1 MSIVNKPNTFSANT
15 TISSSEVNDNFDT
28 LYNDYN
34 GGISAANLATDS
46 VTTAKIPDSNV
57 TTAKI
62 ADLNVTTGKI
72 ADTGVTSAKLA
83 EAFFRG
89 RHQADTTNSAPTGL
103 TVQFGWGFVEG
114 TAADEVTE
122 TVTFPTTFSTIPLYI
137 GVSSV
142 GLINSLP
149 NSLDDFTSETG
160 SGPISATASEI
171 VAASFK
177 VQIARSDTVAT
188 GAGNYYG
195 FTWLAIGAV

>member
-1 MSIVNKPNTFSANT
+1 MSIVSKPYTFSPNT
-15 TISSSEVNDNFDT
+15 TISSSQANANFDT

-34 GGISAANLATDS
+34 GSISAANLATDS
-46 VTTAKIPDSNV
+46 ITTAKIADSNV

-89 RHQADTTNSAPTGL
+89 RHQADTTDSAPTGL
-103 TVQFGWGFVEG
+103 TAQFGWGFIQG
-114 TAADEVTE
+114 SAADEVTK
-122 TVTFPTTFSTIPLYI
+122 TVTFPTAFSTVPLMVL
-137 GVSSV
+137 VSSN

-160 SGPISATASEI
+160 SGPISATASDI
-171 VAASFK
+171 VAASFL

-195 FTWLAIGAV
+195 FSWMAIGAV